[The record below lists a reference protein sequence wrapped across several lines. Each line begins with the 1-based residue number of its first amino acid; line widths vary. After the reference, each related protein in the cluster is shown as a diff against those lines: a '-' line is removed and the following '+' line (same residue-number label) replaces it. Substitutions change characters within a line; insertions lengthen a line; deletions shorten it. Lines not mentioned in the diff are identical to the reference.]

1 MKTVETLSNSKKTL
15 ATPRIDRAYIVNI
28 LINAVIF
35 ILLYG
40 FKVLDVTNTR
50 WLTGSPM
57 GGDITQHYL
66 GWLAYRNS
74 DWAFPLGLG
83 QGLAGDD
90 SFSVVFT
97 DSIPLFAFIFKLL
110 RGILPARFQYFGWF
124 GLINN
129 ILMSFFATRILKRFK
144 VNDYCGA
151 FFSILIC
158 FNNVMLFKMFYH
170 TALAAHFMI
179 LWAFDILL
187 SAREKEMS
195 IRKSILV
202 FSVFGFLTTS
212 IHSYLLLICGLIF
225 LAFFVYEIL
234 KYKNYISCI
243 VELVMY
249 CAGALL
255 GLWLWGAFT
264 TGSDGTSFLEYYSF
278 NLNSFFNPMQ
288 WGNLTLPALPTTGDC
303 QDAESYMYLGVGLL
317 LVALID
323 IVIVVRKKIRKV
335 DLHEDR
341 KLLIS
346 LGVMSIAALIISLSP
361 EITFGDK
368 LLFRYPVPDVIYK
381 LWSVFRIVARM
392 AWPIYYMVIIFG
404 LILLFRYL
412 PEKAKSIGVALVFA
426 VQLLDICPLALSIR
440 YTLEA
445 DANKEKV
452 ELSGPFWDEIAAD
465 DSLDKFILI
474 TAKFNDKN
482 KTVFPVAEF
491 AIEHDMPLNQFYFA
505 RYPYDI
511 DTREAEALMSLESG
525 DASAVYIFTEED
537 LQDPEVRAIA
547 DSSGIT
553 ITETDGMYVGL
564 FR

>member
-1 MKTVETLSNSKKTL
+1 MKTVDTLNSSKRSL
-15 ATPRIDRAYIVNI
+15 SAPRIERAYIVNI

-35 ILLYG
+35 ILIYG

-50 WLTGSPM
+50 WLMGSPL

-83 QGLAGDD
+83 KGLAGDR

-97 DSIPLFAFIFKLL
+97 DSIPLFAFVFKVF
-110 RGILPARFQYFGWF
+110 RGILPSNFQYFGWF
-124 GLINN
+124 GFINN
-129 ILMSFFATRILKRFK
+129 ILMSFFTTKILKRFK
-144 VNDYCGA
+144 VSDYCGA

-187 SAREKEMS
+187 SVREKEMS
-195 IRKSILV
+195 LKKSILL
-202 FSVFGFLTTS
+202 FFVFGFLTTS

-234 KYKNYISCI
+234 KYKNFVSCI
-243 VELVMY
+243 ADFISY

-264 TGSDGTSFLEYYSF
+264 TGSAGTSFLEYYGL
-278 NLNSFFNPMQ
+278 NLNSFFNPMR
-288 WGNLTLPALPTTGDC
+288 WGSLILPALPTTGEC
-303 QDAESYMYLGVGLL
+303 QDEESYMYLGVGLI

-323 IVIVVRKKIRKV
+323 ICFVIVKKVKKE
-335 DLHEDR
+335 DLKEDR
-341 KLLIS
+341 KLMIS
-346 LGVMSIAALIISLSP
+346 LIVMTVAALIISLSP
-361 EITFGDK
+361 EITFGK
-368 LLFRYPVPDVIYK
+368 AVLIKYPVPGVIYK

-392 AWPIYYMVIIFG
+392 AWPVYYMVLVLG
-404 LILLFRYL
+404 LIAFFKFL
-412 PEKAKSIGVALVFA
+412 PEKAKSIAVALIFA
-426 VQLLDICPLALSIR
+426 VQLLDVCPLALSIR
-440 YTLEA
+440 YTLTA
-445 DANKEKV
+445 DAQSAEGT
-452 ELSGPFWDEIAAD
+452 LTGPIWDEIASD
-465 DSLDKFILI
+465 SSLDKFILI
-474 TAKFNDKN
+474 TAEFNDKN
-482 KTVFPVAEF
+482 KTVFPVANF
-491 AIEHDMPLNQFYFA
+491 AIDHDMTVNQFYFA

-511 DTREAEALMSLESG
+511 DTSEAEALLSLNSG
-525 DASAVYIFTEED
+525 DPSAVYIFTED
-537 LQDPEVRAIA
+537 NLKDPGIKAVV
-547 DSSGIT
+547 DNSGIT
-553 ITETDGMYVGL
+553 LIETDGMYVGI